1 DVCKTVQRC
10 EMGTRIAREI
20 EPYIVELGSE
30 GRLVDM
36 QLQELLVPFEEA
48 QLVVRDYYREKSG
61 IKYDQAL
68 DRVAEVTA
76 EELLELSN
84 ISNALGY
91 SANLKSIDTYLSPRG
106 YRILTQTR
114 RLTPQIIE
122 NLVQKFGSLQQ
133 IMRAPKE
140 ELCTVDGIGEVLAER
155 IRLSLNSLRNQ
166 LAMDRVRR

>member
-1 DVCKTVQRC
+1 
-10 EMGTRIAREI
+10 
-20 EPYIVELGSE
+20 
-30 GRLVDM
+30 
-36 QLQELLVPFEEA
+36 
-48 QLVVRDYYREKSG
+48 
-61 IKYDQAL
+61 
-68 DRVAEVTA
+68 
-76 EELLELSN
+76 
-84 ISNALGY
+84 
-91 SANLKSIDTYLSPRG
+91 LSPRG